1 MSSTHIPQ
9 PARITLPTRS
19 LIGTTGR
26 PARYVPAACTDIRAT
41 FAKWR
46 RLQQMKAR
54 TQAGC
59 ATETFLD
66 YLTAVA
72 VAVAAGLVALLLHS
86 NDALA
91 GTTELPASLM
101 PVEFLGAFGAALVL
115 LLLTVV
121 VLLVALHSANKANR
135 DNAERLRHAATLLRQ
150 GHQVQASAANERA
163 TERAWQQR
171 PAATRSQKGGAQ

>member
-1 MSSTHIPQ
+1 VSHTHTHQ

-59 ATETFLD
+59 VKETFLD

-72 VAVAAGLVALLLHS
+72 VAAGLAALLLHS

-101 PVEFLGAFGAALVL
+101 PVEFLAAFGAALVL

-163 TERAWQQR
+163 TERAWQQA
-171 PAATRSQKGGAQ
+171 AATRSQKGGAQ